1 MDADCPATS
10 WAPRGQRFDSRWGS
24 VEVVRARWLWR
35 GVNTRESEDEER
47 TWAARG
53 TRTRL
58 RFYREREGRGE
69 VAGGGRVKGGRRV

>member
-1 MDADCPATS
+1 
-10 WAPRGQRFDSRWGS
+10 
-24 VEVVRARWLWR
+24 
-35 GVNTRESEDEER
+35 VNTRESEDEER

-69 VAGGGRVKGGRRV
+69 VAGEGRVKGGRRV

>member
-10 WAPRGQRFDSRWGS
+10 WAPRGQRFDSEWGS
-24 VEVVRARWLWR
+24 VEVVWARWVWR

-53 TRTRL
+53 KGL
-58 RFYREREGRGE
+58 VVHFIDEGEGR
-69 VAGGGRVKGGRRV
+69 